1 VADLPEGDDVPL
13 LTRQALH
20 ALRIRFE
27 HPRTGKVV
35 EFTAP
40 LPDEFQK
47 TLEALR
53 KNRPWRSPVP
63 GRRG

>member
-1 VADLPEGDDVPL
+1 
-13 LTRQALH
+13 LH